1 MSSVFDF
8 LGQSAYPSRLQAFR
22 KDTTLSRYLAGA
34 TQPSKHPSVIL
45 SAWPARAATIAIIAM
60 ASSACAGTSMQGPSS
75 SGYAPV
81 PASMFTKARSSH
93 GRRST
98 RCVPLPMKTSHLY
111 VANFGGQDPE
121 VLQFSPPYKAPPNQ
135 LASESY
141 PRGLAFDD
149 LNNLFVSSSVNFGV
163 LEYAPPYTGKP
174 KIIRPPD
181 SNKPY
186 GLAVDNMRSLFVA
199 DNNSSVVF
207 VMPPPYMVP
216 STEIGFVNQPTG
228 LVLDAGCDLF
238 VANAAL
244 NAVLEFAPPY
254 TGSPIAT
261 ITRSIINPTA
271 VALDA
276 SGDLFVTNFNNNTV
290 LEFMPPYT
298 SAPIATISKGVKG
311 PNGVAIDASGD
322 LFVADSSSNAITEYL
337 PPFKGAPVLRI
348 TTSVA
353 APGDLVFG
361 P

>member
-1 MSSVFDF
+1 MSQHV
-8 LGQSAYPSRLQAFR
+8 
-22 KDTTLSRYLAGA
+22 AGA
-34 TQPSKHPSVIL
+34 TQSSTSLRVMQR
-45 SAWPARAATIAIIAM
+45 AWPPRAATIAIFAM
-60 ASSACAGTSMQGPSS
+60 ASSACAGTSMQAPSS
-75 SGYAPV
+75 SGFAPMPV
-81 PASMFTKARSSH
+81 SKLTEMRSTE
-93 GRRST
+93 GRRSV
-98 RCVPLPMKTSHLY
+98 RCVPLPTKNSRLY

-174 KIIRPPD
+174 QKIIRPPD

-186 GLAVDNMRSLFVA
+186 GLAVDDMRNLFVA

-238 VANAAL
+238 VANAAT

-254 TGSPIAT
+254 TGAPVTT
-261 ITRSIINPTA
+261 ITRSIENPTA
-271 VALDA
+271 VSLDA
-276 SGDLFVTNFNNNTV
+276 RGDLLPTTGFSNLRRPT
-290 LEFMPPYT
+290 PPHQSQRSRRGSRVPT
-298 SAPIATISKGVKG
+298 ESPSTLPVISSWPIHRQMRSRSTCPRLRVH
-311 PNGVAIDASGD
+311 
-322 LFVADSSSNAITEYL
+322 
-337 PPFKGAPVLRI
+337 PF
-348 TTSVA
+348 
-353 APGDLVFG
+353 
-361 P
+361 

>member
-1 MSSVFDF
+1 MS
-8 LGQSAYPSRLQAFR
+8 Q
-22 KDTTLSRYLAGA
+22 YLAGA
-34 TQPSKHPSVIL
+34 TQSSKHPRVMQC
-45 SAWPARAATIAIIAM
+45 AWPARAATIAIIAM
-60 ASSACAGTSMQGPSS
+60 ASSACAGTSMQAPSS
-75 SGYAPV
+75 SGFAPM
-81 PASMFTKARSSH
+81 PGSRLTETRSIER
-93 GRRST
+93 RRSA
-98 RCVPLPMKTSHLY
+98 RCVPLAMKNSHLY
-111 VANFGGQDPE
+111 VANFGGQNPE

-174 KIIRPPD
+174 QKVIRPPD
-181 SNKPY
+181 SIKPW
-186 GLAVDNMRSLFVA
+186 GLAVDNVRNLFVG

-207 VMPPPYMVP
+207 VMPPPYMMP

-276 SGDLFVTNFNNNTV
+276 SGDLFVANFNNNTV
-290 LEFMPPYT
+290 LEFTPPYT

-311 PNGVAIDASGD
+311 PNGVAIDASGN
-322 LFVADSSSNAITEYL
+322 LFVADLSSNAITEYA

-348 TTSVA
+348 TTLVA